1 MLRKKGVPSRR
12 LNQKAAPVSENASS
26 WKNV

>member
-1 MLRKKGVPSRR
+1 VIRKNGAPSRR
-12 LNQKAAPVSENASS
+12 LNQKAAPVSENASF